1 MFSRNRGYTFL
12 ELILTLALIA
22 ILTAFAMPLYQS
34 WIDSYHLSLLQS
46 ALKESIHIARLST
59 ETTHLPIGI
68 CPSSNQQTCGRRWSD
83 GLLIFKDQ
91 QQGRISSDRQIITFI
106 SLPVTHG
113 VLFWRAYPHYRHYL
127 RFMPVGQWVDNGVFW
142 YCSKKE
148 NTIPTFAIVLNRLGE
163 ARLIVPTQGVT
174 LTDSR
179 GHVLSCKDDNYTDH
193 RRGGHAIWNGE
204 HQ

>member
-1 MFSRNRGYTFL
+1 MFSQNRGYTFL
-12 ELILTLALIA
+12 ELILTLTLIA
-22 ILTAFAMPLYQS
+22 MLTAFATPLYQQL
-34 WIDSYHLSLLQS
+34 IDAYHISLLQS
-46 ALKESIHIARLST
+46 ALKESIHIARLSA

-68 CPSSNQQTCGRRWSD
+68 CPSNNQHTCGARWSG

-91 QQGRISSDRQIITFI
+91 QQGRVSRDTQIITFI
-106 SLPVTHG
+106 PFPVTHG

-148 NTIPTFAIVLNRLGE
+148 TTIPTFAIVLNRLGE
-163 ARLIVPTQGVT
+163 ARLVLPVQGAT

-179 GHVLSCKDDNYTDH
+179 GQVLSCKDNNYTYQ

-204 HQ
+204 YQ